1 MTVRGSSYDKALGRA
16 AAHAGDWLAGVGE
29 RPIPARVT
37 PDQMLEVFGGPLP
50 EAGMAAEEVI
60 DALAEGAEPG
70 LMAMQSG
77 RFYGWVI
84 GGTYPAALGADWLVS
99 AWDQNNGMRAT
110 TPATAVL
117 EQVAGE
123 WIVDLLGLPGESVV
137 GFVTGGTM
145 ANFSGLSAGR
155 FDVLER
161 AGWDVNADGLQG
173 APRVHVLVGAERHD
187 TIDISLRYLGLG
199 APTEVPVDDQGRIR
213 VDALAAAL
221 GDLPAGDPVIV
232 ALQAGN
238 VHSGAFDPFAEAI
251 ALAHEHG
258 AWVHIDGAFGLWAA
272 ASPALA
278 GLTGGMSEAD
288 SWSTDAHK
296 TLNVPYDCGIVVV
309 RDERALLGA
318 FDMHAA
324 YLWNA
329 DAGPSHPYSY
339 VPELS
344 RRARGVPVWAALRA
358 LGRSGVR
365 ELVEG
370 LVTHAQAIAAG
381 VSQIPGMQVVNDV
394 VFTQVC
400 MALPTDAETDA
411 MGERLKQSGEVFM
424 SPSEWAGRRVVRV
437 SVSNA
442 ATDAEDVRRTVE
454 AVRRAAEG

>member
-1 MTVRGSSYDKALGRA
+1 MAGSSFDKVLGRA
-16 AAHAGDWLAGVGE
+16 AAHAGDWLAGVSE
-29 RPIPARVT
+29 RSIPARVT

-50 EAGMAAEEVI
+50 DEGMAAEEVI
-60 DALAEGAEPG
+60 DVLAEGAEPG
-70 LMAMQSG
+70 LIAMQSG

-84 GGTYPAALGADWLVS
+84 GGTYPVALGADWLVS

-123 WIVDLLGLPGESVV
+123 WIVDLLDLPPESVV

-155 FDVLER
+155 FDVLSR

-173 APRVHVLVGAERHD
+173 APKVHVLVGAERHD
-187 TIDISLRYLGLG
+187 TVDISLRYLGLG
-199 APTEVPVDDQGRIR
+199 APTEVPADGQGRIR
-213 VDALAAAL
+213 VDALAEAL
-221 GDLPAGDPVIV
+221 ESIPRGEPVIV

-238 VHSGAFDPFAEAI
+238 VHSGAFDPFDDAI
-251 ALAHEHG
+251 ALAHQHG
-258 AWVHIDGAFGLWAA
+258 AWVHVDGAFGLWAA
-272 ASPALA
+272 ATPALVD
-278 GLTGGMSEAD
+278 LTRGMAAAD

-296 TLNVPYDCGIVVV
+296 TLNVPYDCGIVIA

-324 YLWNA
+324 YLWSA

-344 RRARGVPVWAALRA
+344 RRARGVPVWAAMRA

-365 ELVEG
+365 ELVDG
-370 LVTHAQAIAAG
+370 LVARARAIAAG
-381 VSQIPGMQVVNDV
+381 VAEIPGVRVVNDV
-394 VFTQVC
+394 VYTQVC

-411 MGERLKQSGEVFM
+411 MGERLKRSGEVFM
-424 SPSEWAGRRVVRV
+424 SPSDWAGRRVVRV

-442 ATDAEDVRRTVE
+442 TTDAEDVRRTVE
-454 AVRRAAEG
+454 AVRQAAEG